1 MWQYFFYYNS
11 ERMQEKKK
19 VFTLTQ
25 VQLVLW
31 SKFQKEAAKN
41 TEKKQGWF
49 HYDMYKDRETTKHCY
64 HQDLNLAFANISD
77 SLSKNF
83 RIKKR
88 TIFSSLVVERM

>member
-1 MWQYFFYYNS
+1 
-11 ERMQEKKK
+11 MQEKKK

-49 HYDMYKDRETTKHCY
+49 HYDMYKDREITKHCY

-88 TIFSSLVVERM
+88 TIFSSLVVQRM